1 MKKSFIKA
9 AFVAVFASIAN
20 YGVYTSQQK
29 VEISDLAKAN
39 VEALAN
45 KFIIL

>member
-1 MKKSFIKA
+1 MVTKKSFIKA

-29 VEISDLAKAN
+29 VEMLDLEWPMWKRWLIN
-39 VEALAN
+39 L
-45 KFIIL
+45 